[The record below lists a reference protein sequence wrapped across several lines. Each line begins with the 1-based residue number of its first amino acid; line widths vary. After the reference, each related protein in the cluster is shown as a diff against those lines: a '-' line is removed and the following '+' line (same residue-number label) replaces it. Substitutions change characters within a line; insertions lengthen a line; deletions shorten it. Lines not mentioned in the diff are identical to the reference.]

1 MGQIKNIK
9 LHIVTD
15 IKKIMTVED
24 DSTIAEVDEH
34 SSDMEENED
43 SDVDG
48 SDDELSSEEDE
59 ADEESASEE
68 EDSEA
73 EGASGDENEGQKNKK
88 KGKAAEIVVSK
99 KKIGPQRQK
108 KEIHICMKKA
118 KKFEIRKL
126 TRRITVLRNL
136 KGTDEQKAKNTRKVD
151 KLLLEI
157 QAMKDFMIGE
167 LTERIV
173 NMFKGTSEPLYLDVW
188 EAAQKKPEVE
198 KLLQT
203 FSNGNDE
210 KKYENIAFLRMVS
223 SKDILSKLQ
232 MVASGMNI
240 KKPKSKK
247 ALKRQLRKYNKK
259 MKKMRLR
266 QQAGEGGGDGAVDV
280 GDKEGGET
288 IDDDTADTSLG
299 DGDQDKP
306 PTSPK
311 PKSQNSKPKSAKDSS
326 GDVTKA
332 PNNKPQKSQK
342 KSKAKKSKQPV
353 DSFFLPAGDGPTP
366 TDDDVISSDDEFAAP
381 VTNASGP
388 ADAKKKNRMGQRQ
401 RKALGKERENVKTMT
416 SKSKFRENS
425 KPKNNNATR
434 KAGRDARTTK
444 KFTKTVEKVADE
456 KLHPSW
462 LAKQKL

>member
-24 DSTIAEVDEH
+24 DSTIVEVDEH
-34 SSDMEENED
+34 ISDVEENED
-43 SDVDG
+43 SDIDG
-48 SDDELSSEEDE
+48 SDDEISSEDDEDE
-59 ADEESASEE
+59 EESGSEE

-73 EGASGDENEGQKNKK
+73 EGASGDENEGKKNKK

-99 KKIGPQRQK
+99 KKICPQRQK

-157 QAMKDFMIGE
+157 QAMKDFMIDE

-173 NMFKGTSEPLYLDVW
+173 NMFKGTSEQLYLDVW

-247 ALKRQLRKYNKK
+247 ALKRQLRKYNQK

-266 QQAGEGGGDGAVDV
+266 QQAGEGGSDGAVDV
-280 GDKEGGET
+280 GDKEGGEAT
-288 IDDDTADTSLG
+288 DDDATGDTSLG
-299 DGDQDKP
+299 DGDNDKP

-311 PKSQNSKPKSAKDSS
+311 
-326 GDVTKA
+326 
-332 PNNKPQKSQK
+332 
-342 KSKAKKSKQPV
+342 
-353 DSFFLPAGDGPTP
+353 
-366 TDDDVISSDDEFAAP
+366 
-381 VTNASGP
+381 
-388 ADAKKKNRMGQRQ
+388 
-401 RKALGKERENVKTMT
+401 
-416 SKSKFRENS
+416 
-425 KPKNNNATR
+425 
-434 KAGRDARTTK
+434 
-444 KFTKTVEKVADE
+444 
-456 KLHPSW
+456 
-462 LAKQKL
+462 